1 MIGGENYLDWVAAVG
16 YPYYD
21 ETNNVQYFPYKTLSM
36 LVGLFCM
43 ILVSFITDRLM
54 KSGRMDRKW
63 LRYINNR
70 ASMAHNATAVSQ
82 KNIAE
87 DSQIDLSMSDLDKS
101 QQHTD

>member
-1 MIGGENYLDWVAAVG
+1 MIGGESYLNWVAAVG

-43 ILVSFITDRLM
+43 ILVSFITNRLM

-70 ASMAHNATAVSQ
+70 MHEADSTTEMSQ

-87 DSQIDLSMSDLDKS
+87 DSQIDLSMSDFDKV
-101 QQHTD
+101 Q

>member
-1 MIGGENYLDWVAAVG
+1 MAAVG

-43 ILVSFITDRLM
+43 TLVSFITDRLM
-54 KSGRMDRKW
+54 KSGCMDRKW

-70 ASMAHNATAVSQ
+70 VDDADRVTSMSQ
-82 KNIAE
+82 RNIAE
-87 DSQIDLSMSDLDKS
+87 SQLTVGTSMSDIVKIR
-101 QQHTD
+101 

>member
-43 ILVSFITDRLM
+43 ILISFITDRLM

-70 ASMAHNATAVSQ
+70 VDEADSTTAMSQ

-87 DSQIDLSMSDLDKS
+87 DSQNDLSLSDLDKV
-101 QQHTD
+101 Q

>member
-1 MIGGENYLDWVAAVG
+1 MAAVG

-43 ILVSFITDRLM
+43 ILVSFITNRLM

-70 ASMAHNATAVSQ
+70 MHEADSTTEMSQ

-87 DSQIDLSMSDLDKS
+87 DSQIDLSMSDFDKV
-101 QQHTD
+101 Q